1 MANLN
6 NVSSDTQWV
15 PISDL
20 MSVLMMLFL
29 FISVIYMRHLQI
41 GKERIEEIAV
51 TYSKLQRD
59 LYKELQGEFEK
70 DLPIWNAIIDSQTLS
85 FRFKEP
91 DILFN
96 QGEANIK
103 EEFKIVLN
111 NFFPRYITI
120 LTKSKFK
127 EDIDEIRIEGHTSSE
142 WRNDV
147 SKDYSYFMNMELSQN
162 RTRSVLSY
170 VMMLPAVNDIKPWL
184 QKKLTANG
192 LAFSQPILVNN
203 VEDKSLSRRV
213 EFRVKTNAESR
224 IVKIIEEAQ

>member
-6 NVSSDTQWV
+6 NTSSDTQWV

-29 FISVIYMRHLQI
+29 FIAVIYMRHLQV

-59 LYKELQGEFEK
+59 LYKELHVEFEK
-70 DLPIWNAIIDSQTLS
+70 DLPTWNATIDSQTLS

-91 DILFN
+91 DILFD
-96 QGEANIK
+96 QGDAEIK
-103 EEFKIVLN
+103 EEFKTVLR
-111 NFFPRYITI
+111 NFFPRYIKI
-120 LTKSKFK
+120 LTSNKFK
-127 EDIDEIRIEGHTSSE
+127 NDIDEIRIEGHTSSE
-142 WRNDV
+142 WRKNV
-147 SKDYSYFMNMELSQN
+147 SKDYAYFMNMQLSQN
-162 RTRSVLSY
+162 RTRSVLCF
-170 VMMLPAVNDIKPWL
+170 VMSLSAVLNDKPWL

-203 VEDKSLSRRV
+203 VEDKKLSRRV
-213 EFRVKTNAESR
+213 EFRVKTNAEAR
-224 IVKIIEEAQ
+224 IVRIIEEAQ